1 MITKVSI
8 SFDIEELRKITKKD
22 LVNYMKKTMVEA
34 IKKDIDK
41 KKIKIHIDID
51 EHRLKAGY
59 IFVYTNFELN
69 LEVEKNEN
77 S

>member
-1 MITKVSI
+1 MITKVAVAL
-8 SFDIEELRKITKKD
+8 DILELKKSSKKE
-22 LVNYMKKTMVEA
+22 LKCYMKEQMIEA
-34 IKKDIDK
+34 IKKEI
-41 KKIKIHIDID
+41 IKTNIKLHIDID
-51 EHRLKAGY
+51 EHRIKAGY